1 MFQYRLDTFF
11 TTFLKS
17 SLKPIGEV
25 IDYVIRIEFLA
36 RGSPHTHT
44 LIWIKDAP
52 KLGYSDEE
60 DVTAFIDKHVS
71 CLLPKTDE
79 ELCTLVQS
87 LQIHHH
93 SQTCRRKG
101 SCRFNYPK
109 PPSPYTIISHE
120 PQDNSTQKLDFAVK
134 ILTAVKQ
141 VLESNDLPYG
151 NYSSRDP
158 SSSSCDIG

>member
-1 MFQYRLDTFF
+1 M
-11 TTFLKS
+11 
-17 SLKPIGEV
+17 
-25 IDYVIRIEFLA
+25 
-36 RGSPHTHT
+36 
-44 LIWIKDAP
+44 IWIKDAP

-60 DVTAFIDKHVS
+60 DVTAFIDKYVS
-71 CLLPKTDE
+71 CSLPETDE
-79 ELCTLVQS
+79 ELCTLVQN

-120 PQDNSTQKLDFAVK
+120 PHDNSAQQVDFAVK

-141 VLESNDLPYG
+141 VLETKDLPT
-151 NYSSRDP
+151 
-158 SSSSCDIG
+158 DITLQELLEAAHVTLDVYIQALLTGKYEQSVIL